1 MCRNIPYGRRFNQQ
15 VPEENMYG
23 DSPVWTLSQ
32 TSSVAE
38 NLNISWNKMTKYEFW
53 ALMNAFYDDYYDHA
67 KKYGHESDP
76 EYYASIVY
84 STFNDEDAHNKTPA
98 NYYFNFVA

>member
-1 MCRNIPYGRRFNQQ
+1 MRSMMITTTMQ
-15 VPEENMYG
+15 
-23 DSPVWTLSQ
+23 
-32 TSSVAE
+32 
-38 NLNISWNKMTKYEFW
+38 
-53 ALMNAFYDDYYDHA
+53 